1 MLWLALRFPSLPLD
15 IFRRAAQAN
24 DAFAVRSAEGARAAI
39 VACNATARS
48 KDVQPGMQVAA
59 AMALD
64 AHLQVVLR
72 DAAAE
77 QAALERVAAWALQF
91 TPVVSLA
98 PPGAVLLEIE
108 GSLHLFGGL
117 NGLRRRVAEGMSAL
131 GYRAVIAIAPTP
143 LAALWFSR
151 ADAPVRIRHADAL
164 QLSLAQLPVSVLD
177 LPPDAARLLED
188 LGVATLGDCLVLP
201 RSGLAR
207 RLGQN
212 VLDMIDRAAGRLP
225 DPRPRYAPPTVY
237 AASQP
242 LPAPAQ
248 EAEMLLFAARRLL
261 VELCGFLSATAQ
273 GVQRLQLTLSH
284 ERRGPT
290 QLTLSLVAASRD
302 AEHLLNVLR
311 ERLDATALP
320 CPAVAIA
327 LRTELLL
334 PVAARSASMLPD
346 PSREAEAAARLV
358 ERLRARLGEDGVVG
372 LRTVN
377 DYRPER
383 GWHVCEPGTSSATA
397 IATDSRPLWLLT
409 TPRSLE
415 EKNAVPCYEGRLALL
430 AGPERIETGWWDD
443 RHVERDYFVASNP
456 AHSLLWI
463 YKERHAG
470 GKWYLHGYFAALW
483 LVVAGCSLLA
493 AAH

>member
-24 DAFAVRSAEGARAAI
+24 DAFAVRSAEGAREAI

-48 KDVQPGMQVAA
+48 KGVQPGMQVAA

-98 PPGAVLLEIE
+98 PPGAVLLEVE
-108 GSLHLFGGL
+108 GSLNLFGGL

-131 GYRAVIAIAPTP
+131 GYHAVIAIAPTP
-143 LAALWFSR
+143 LAALWFCR
-151 ADAPVRIRHADAL
+151 ANAPVRIRHADAL

-201 RSGLAR
+201 RSGLAH

-212 VLDMIDRAAGRLP
+212 VLNMIDRAAGRLP

-311 ERLDATALP
+311 ERLNATALP

-346 PSREAEAAARLV
+346 PSRQAEAAARLV

-415 EKNAVPCYEGRLALL
+415 ENNAVPCYEGRLALL

-463 YKERHAG
+463 YKELHAG

-483 LVVAGCSLLA
+483 FVVAGCSLLA